1 MEARRHDAKLADFA
15 EVARLTADAKLP
27 VPAVPEGWSIGHIY
41 SMPPVEDMHYEEA
54 TADNDYILYKY
65 RLQEVAE
72 GQLNHYRFWLDG
84 SNEAYISGEVFPA
97 AELEAESE
105 WMSDFTY
112 ADTIDFPGF
121 EEARFVPANYEDD
134 DNEYRLTV
142 PGEGAY
148 VYIRTSAGV
157 PFETVLALFPAE

>member
-1 MEARRHDAKLADFA
+1 MEDRRHDAELAGFD
-15 EVARLTADAKLP
+15 ELARLTADAKLP
-27 VPAVPEGWSIGHIY
+27 VPSVPEGWNIRYIY
-41 SMPPVEDMHYEEA
+41 SMPPVEATHYEEV

-72 GQLNHYRFWLDG
+72 GQLNHYQFWLDG
-84 SNEAYISGEVFPA
+84 SDEAYISGEVFPA

-121 EEARFVPANYEDD
+121 EEARFVPADYEDD
-134 DNEYRLTV
+134 ANEYLLTV

-157 PFETVLALFPAE
+157 PIETVLALFPAE